1 MLIYFRSLFACLI
14 ITCSSLVCFGE
25 ETVWLRGTFK
35 EVNSASPVVGE
46 ATFPLELTRAVIAAT
61 PQKFLD
67 EAFVSGFN
75 IPVLFQSV
83 EAMPVGESFEMKND
97 DYFLH
102 IEKFAVD
109 EPEPVSSKL
118 LLIHMEGADGRTN
131 IPVPLALTSTA
142 IPLLQ
147 LAVKE
152 LEGMEEPLGKM
163 LEEVKKTKPGV
174 LLIGED
180 KLMKSKLEIKLQ

>member
-1 MLIYFRSLFACLI
+1 MLLTTRFLFVCLI
-14 ITCSSLVCFGE
+14 FSITSSFSYSE

-46 ATFPLELTRAVIAAT
+46 ATFPLNLTRAVIAAT
-61 PQKFLD
+61 PKKFLD
-67 EAFVSGFN
+67 EAMEGGFN
-75 IPVLFQSV
+75 ISAIFQAV
-83 EAMPVGESFEMKND
+83 EAMPVGETFELNND
-97 DYFLH
+97 EYILH
-102 IEKFAVD
+102 IEKFAVN
-109 EPEPVSSKL
+109 EPEPAESKL
-118 LLIHMEGADGRTN
+118 LLIHLEETEGTTN

-147 LAVKE
+147 LALKE
-152 LEGMEEPLGKM
+152 LKGMEEPLSIM
-163 LEEVKKTKPGV
+163 LDEVKKTKPGV